1 MYAIPGILGLIVFT
15 YIRPQEFVTQIAGIP
30 WINMWLLMIIGGF
43 VLDLQTGKIRKEKT
57 PALWWSVIF
66 YLWCFMTLAI
76 RAPGELSQR
85 ATQLTTGIGLS
96 LVMQHAI
103 QDMKSFKRVCI
114 TVFVT
119 AMFCVTV
126 AFHQGFQDFQCVA
139 QVPNEDP
146 KEAPISVPDGR
157 GCVRIDDCMEQAG
170 ANEDYEYLCEHVG
183 MFGTHSIS
191 TGRVRWR
198 GVLMDPNETT
208 LAAGTSIPFALAFFE
223 IKRTLFRL
231 LVVLATVIIVVVTD
245 VFSQSRG
252 AIIVFMAV
260 LGVYF
265 VRKYG
270 IRGGLVGAAMG
281 APLMMLGGRSG
292 AEADQSAQERLEVM
306 TEGLNMFLMNP
317 VLGVGYAQFT
327 KYSYLTAHNAYILA
341 GAELGL
347 FGFWFWTIIIYI
359 NMKNLIFAFRRY
371 ANVPGADEIRAFSLA
386 IFASFC
392 GTLIGIFFLSWTY
405 HYVLWIF
412 FGIGQGFYSTLRSS
426 DPYFDVTPS
435 KKEYGALLVG
445 CLAFMI
451 GMRIYMK
458 AKGH

>member
-1 MYAIPGILGLIVFT
+1 MYAIPGLLGLIVFT
-15 YIRPQEFVTQIAGIP
+15 YIRPQEFVPQIAGIP

-43 VLDLQTGKIRKEKT
+43 AMDIGTGKIRKEKT
-57 PALWWSVIF
+57 PTLFWSVAFYGWCIF
-66 YLWCFMTLAI
+66 TLAI
-76 RAPGELSQR
+76 RSPGEISKTITL
-85 ATQLTTGIGLS
+85 LTTGIGLS
-96 LVMQHAI
+96 LVIQHDV
-103 QDMKSFKRVCI
+103 QDMKAFKRICA

-139 QVPNEDP
+139 QVPSEDP
-146 KEAPISVPDGR
+146 NDPPISVPDGR
-157 GCVRIDDCMEQAG
+157 PCARPDSCNEEAG
-170 ANEDYEYLCEHVG
+170 AKEGIEYLCEHVG
-183 MFGTHSIS
+183 LFGTHSIS

-223 IKRTLFRL
+223 IRRTLLRL
-231 LVVLATVIIVVVTD
+231 LLVLLTVVIVVVTD

-252 AIIVFMAV
+252 AILIFLTV

-270 IRGGLVGAAMG
+270 IRGLMIGGAMG

-292 AEADQSAQERLEVM
+292 EEAAQSAQERMEVM
-306 TEGLNMFLMNP
+306 TEGLQMFLGSP
-317 VLGVGYAQFT
+317 IFGVGWTQFT
-327 KYSYLTAHNAYILA
+327 KYSFLTAHNAYILA

-347 FGFWFWTIIIYI
+347 PGFWMWTCIVYI
-359 NMKNLIFAFRRY
+359 NMKNLIFAFKRY
-371 ANVPGADEIRAFSLA
+371 ANVPGADEIRAFGLA
-386 IFASFC
+386 LFASFC
-392 GTLIGIFFLSWTY
+392 GTLVGIFFLSWTY

-412 FGIGQGFYSTLRSS
+412 FGLGGAFYTTLRST

-435 KKEYGALLVG
+435 KKEYGALLVA

-451 GMRIYMK
+451 GMRFYMK
-458 AKGH
+458 LKGH